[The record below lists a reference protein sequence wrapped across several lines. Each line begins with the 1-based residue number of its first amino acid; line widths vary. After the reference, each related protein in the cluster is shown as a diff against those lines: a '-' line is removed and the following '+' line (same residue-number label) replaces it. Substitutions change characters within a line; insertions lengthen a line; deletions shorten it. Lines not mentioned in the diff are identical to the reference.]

1 MSLTLLKQL
10 TITLLC
16 SSILT
21 ACTLPL
27 AKRPQPS
34 PKSPSATALATSQL
48 PPELPVVNP
57 PPPGVPIPELP
68 RTQPRALKEF
78 NRVGEVPKISDLSDK
93 TLSDKIL
100 SNLDEA
106 APIRLDFE
114 QVSLRE
120 LIDIIGGEQG
130 LKLNMVIDPSIGE
143 KVTIRT
149 AKDKPLRKQDLWPLL
164 QLLLTEA
171 GVTVEKKG
179 NVYHFI
185 KTGPSLPGIISV
197 SPDALTGSEAS
208 EVLQISPLRYISVDT
223 AIAVLT
229 PLLQPKGRILSLPN
243 VNVIGIITSPQ
254 RLERVNKLLAVIDA
268 DPFQHHGMRLFRL
281 TNSKATEIQ
290 PELEKIFQA
299 LSGRTPPAYVSI
311 PLDRINSL
319 LVIAPPGGSFDDVAT
334 WVEILDGR
342 SEESGEQIFIYRVKN
357 LEAAKLAGTLSSVF
371 KTAEQRKEDERL
383 KRLQQQEKEKN
394 PNLPGEPI
402 PPPQPVLPPGA
413 KTPGG
418 ALAVSAELKVNIVA
432 DESTNS
438 LLIRANPRDYR
449 QLLETIY
456 ALDQIPKEVMIN
468 VVIAEVT
475 LTEAT
480 QFGIDWTVLLGKAR
494 YDANGKPLLPRSFM
508 SIDYNIPDSSQ
519 QLKGFAIEHITGGL
533 TAVLNLVASTNDL
546 SILSR
551 PSLLVRNNEEAT
563 MNVGSNEPFLGAIN
577 SSTLNNQQV
586 SQDVQYKDT
595 GITLKV
601 TPRIN
606 DDGVI
611 NMKIEQELSQIGPT
625 RTTQNLQ
632 SFIQRKVTTSV
643 VVRDGSAIIIGGL
656 IQTNRKNDQQG
667 IPVLRDLPVVG
678 DTLFS
683 STDKNETRTEL
694 VLIMVPTVV
703 SPELDNSQLMQD
715 FRQRIKMVSDLL
727 NEQEL
732 GYFLPP
738 PAPPVPPTPTLRQDK
753 PVSSSPK
760 KK

>member
-1 MSLTLLKQL
+1 MSLLLRKL

-34 PKSPSATALATSQL
+34 PKSPSATALATGQL

-57 PPPGVPIPELP
+57 PLHGMPIPELP
-68 RTQPRALKEF
+68 RTKPQPFKEF
-78 NRVGEVPKISDLSDK
+78 NRVGEVPKVSDLSDK
-93 TLSDKIL
+93 TLSDKAL

-106 APIRLDFE
+106 VPIKLDFE
-114 QVSLRE
+114 QTSLR
-120 LIDIIGGEQG
+120 DFIGVIGDA
-130 LKLNMVIDPSIGE
+130 LKLNMVIDPSIGD
-143 KVTIRT
+143 KITLRT
-149 AKDKPLRKQDLWPLL
+149 AKDKLLRKQDLWPLL

-171 GVTVEKKG
+171 SVTVEKKG

-197 SPDALTGSEAS
+197 SPDALTGSDAS

-223 AIAVLT
+223 AIMVLS
-229 PLLQPKGRILSLPN
+229 PLLQPAKGRILSLPN

-254 RLERVNKLLAVIDA
+254 RLERVNKLLAIIDA

-334 WVEILDGR
+334 WVDILDGR

-357 LEAAKLAGTLSSVF
+357 LEAGKLAGTLSSVF
-371 KTAEQRKEDERL
+371 KTAEQRKEDEKL
-383 KRLQQQEKEKN
+383 KRQQQQEKERN

-402 PPPQPVLPPGA
+402 PPQPPVLPPGA
-413 KTPGG
+413 RTPGG

-432 DESTNS
+432 DESTNT

-475 LTEAT
+475 LTEST
-480 QFGIDWTVLLGKAR
+480 KFGIDWQVLFGKAR
-494 YDANGKPLLPRSFM
+494 GADGKQRSYTGIDFNVPGKTTADSPLAGFVIDQIAGRM
-508 SIDYNIPDSSQ
+508 S
-519 QLKGFAIEHITGGL
+519 
-533 TAVLNLVASTNDL
+533 AVLNLVASTNDL

-551 PSLLVRNNEEAT
+551 PSLLVRNNEEAS

-577 SSTLNNQQV
+577 NSTLNNQQI

-678 DTLFS
+678 NTLFS
-683 STDKNETRTEL
+683 STDKEDTRTEL

-727 NEQEL
+727 NEQDL
-732 GYFLPP
+732 GYFLPLPAPPP
-738 PAPPVPPTPTLRQDK
+738 PAPIPRQDK
-753 PVSSSPK
+753 PVSSSAK